1 MCNGNAIMFPQTFRL
16 QYPLAECPTHSY
28 PSAFISRF
36 IVDTL
41 MLSCSANTSL
51 EIRIFVC
58 TNISISFLRSVTLVF
73 FRGSFFVFRGSF
85 FDFRDSI
92 FLNAF
97 YCTLMYFGLFVVVH
111 SHQQYFTHISL
122 QRMCIFSLYITF
134 FYRIIG
140 LLVTFFYRIRGQRYS
155 KKLTSA
161 RFISKFIEFSFEA
174 NASPRYLFFCTIRL
188 PISPPPHEG
197 FKRSLFV
204 PFRVK

>member
-1 MCNGNAIMFPQTFRL
+1 M
-16 QYPLAECPTHSY
+16 
-28 PSAFISRF
+28 
-36 IVDTL
+36 VDTL

-58 TNISISFLRSVTLVF
+58 TNISISFLRSVTFAF

-122 QRMCIFSLYITF
+122 QRLCIFSIYITF

-140 LLVTFFYRIRGQRYS
+140 SSVAFFYRIRGQRYS

-161 RFISKFIEFSFEA
+161 RLISDFIDFSFLA
-174 NASPRYLFFCTIRL
+174 CASPRCLFFYTIML
-188 PISPPPHEG
+188 PLSPPLQEG
-197 FKRSLFV
+197 V
-204 PFRVK
+204 